1 MGPGKEEDA
10 SVPSKESRS
19 VRITRRLGDSPR
31 QRGSLTGETCPDLF
45 ELSDGNFAV
54 IGTDRTEE
62 LDALLPADAA
72 RADYERIV
80 VITRDTLLR
89 AKRDIPEA

>member
-1 MGPGKEEDA
+1 MADEFSSP
-10 SVPSKESRS
+10 
-19 VRITRRLGDSPR
+19 RITRRLGDPPGV
-31 QRGSLTGETCPDLF
+31 RGSATGQTCPDLF
-45 ELSDGNFAV
+45 ELSDGSFAV

-62 LDALLPADAA
+62 LDSLLPADAA

-89 AKRDIPEA
+89 AKRDIPDA